1 MTVPGTDVLLYI
13 LAALAGAY
21 GLLFALLGAWVY
33 KSTRAFRLS
42 PSFGIYDYVKQ
53 NNKLSPGQ
61 QLLLEY
67 LSILGHLVLACAV
80 LVLIFDTQGVTEA
93 LFHD

>member
-1 MTVPGTDVLLYI
+1 MPGTDVLFYI
-13 LAALAGAY
+13 LAALMAAY
-21 GLLFALLGAWVY
+21 VVLFVLLGLWVF

-42 PSFGIYDYVKQ
+42 PSLGLYDYVKQ

-67 LSILGHLVLACAV
+67 LSILGHLVMACAA